1 MTTRSINP
9 HISPQKLRQEI
20 AQIAAKL
27 IAVDGVNDYLTAK
40 RKAAIQIGISPDKHM
55 PTNYD
60 VEQALINY
68 QKLFQANS
76 QPEKLKAQRLC
87 AIRAMKFLSQ
97 FEPRIT
103 GPVLTGTATEY
114 SEIDIH
120 IHSDEPEKIGL
131 FLDEHAIPYTCC
143 EKTIK
148 VNPTKSMEYPAYR
161 FIAEEIK
168 LILIVFPE
176 KQKNLIPISSI
187 TGKPMTRADVSRLE
201 LLCQ

>member
-1 MTTRSINP
+1 MRAKS
-9 HISPQKLRQEI
+9 HHKLRQEI

-27 IAVDGVNDYLTAK
+27 IAVEGVNDYLTAK
-40 RKAAIQIGISPDKHM
+40 RKAAIQIGISPEKHM

-60 VEQALINY
+60 VEQALIDY

-76 QPEKLKAQRLC
+76 HPEKLKAQRLC

-97 FEPRIT
+97 FKPRIT
-103 GPVLTGTATEY
+103 GPVLTGTATEF
-114 SEIDIH
+114 SEIDLH

-143 EKTIK
+143 EKSIK
-148 VNPTKSMEYPAYR
+148 VNSTKSVEYPAYR
-161 FIAEEIK
+161 FIAEKIQ

-176 KQKNLIPISSI
+176 RQMNLIPISSI
-187 TGKPMTRADVSRLE
+187 TGKPMPRAVVSRLE
-201 LLCQ
+201 SLCQ

>member
-1 MTTRSINP
+1 MRAKSSHKIR
-9 HISPQKLRQEI
+9 HEI

-27 IAVDGVNDYLTAK
+27 IAVEGVNDYLTAK
-40 RKAAIQIGISPDKHM
+40 RKAAIQIGISPEKHM

-60 VEQALINY
+60 VEQALIDY
-68 QKLFQANS
+68 QKLFQADS

-87 AIRAMKFLSQ
+87 AIRAMKLLSQ
-97 FEPRIT
+97 FKPRIT
-103 GPVLTGTATEY
+103 GSVLTGTATEF

-148 VNPTKSMEYPAYR
+148 VNPTKSVEYPAYR
-161 FIAEEIK
+161 FMAEEIK

-176 KQKNLIPISSI
+176 RQKNLIPISSI
-187 TGKPMTRADVSRLE
+187 TGKPMSRAVVSRLE
-201 LLCQ
+201 SLCQ